1 MGKAEKAG
9 ECAAVARDVLL
20 CRDDDARLYRGKVW
34 LRGTQARNQIHKLFA
49 IWGRFRHA
57 AASLL
62 AGVLASPSFWND
74 TMTDFDVGVSLW
86 SPALPSGTSTFS
98 SG

>member
-1 MGKAEKAG
+1 MGKAEHAG
-9 ECAAVARDVLL
+9 ECAAVARNVLL
-20 CRDDDARLYRGKVW
+20 CRDDDPGLDRGQIW
-34 LRGTQARNQIHKLFA
+34 LRGTKARNQIHKLFA
-49 IWGRFRHA
+49 IGWRFHHA

-62 AGVLASPSFWND
+62 TGVLALASFWND